1 MKRLDTALFEKSIAR
16 SRTSAKQIIE
26 KGHVS
31 VNHKIILK
39 PSFLADMESDLI
51 QSDYKEKYVSRGAYK
66 LLQAFAEFQ
75 IDVKNMIILDAGA
88 STGGFTQVLLEKDA
102 SKVYAVDVGSNQ
114 LDPLIKSDKRVICLE
129 NTDIRDISN
138 HLLEN
143 SIDFATCD
151 LSFISIIKTASSIYQ
166 VMKKN
171 AKAVFL
177 IKPQFEAGKIGIG
190 KKGIVK
196 DESTR
201 NLCVQNIKNN
211 LVSTGFNILGL
222 TECSTKG
229 GSGNTE
235 YLIYIEKA

>member
-1 MKRLDTALFEKSIAR
+1 
-16 SRTSAKQIIE
+16 
-26 KGHVS
+26 
-31 VNHKIILK
+31 
-39 PSFLADMESDLI
+39 
-51 QSDYKEKYVSRGAYK
+51 
-66 LLQAFAEFQ
+66 
-75 IDVKNMIILDAGA
+75 MIILDEGE

-235 YLIYIEKA
+235 YLLYIEKP